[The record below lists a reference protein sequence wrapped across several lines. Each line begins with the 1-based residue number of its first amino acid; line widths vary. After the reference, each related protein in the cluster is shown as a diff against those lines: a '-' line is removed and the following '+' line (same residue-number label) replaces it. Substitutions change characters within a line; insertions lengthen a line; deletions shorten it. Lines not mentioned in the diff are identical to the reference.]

1 MRWIERCAVALLAL
15 ALFAPLGASAEDMVV
30 VNARGI
36 GLKPGTKIDA
46 AKPLVLAEGQHVT
59 LVAVNGVT
67 LKLDGP
73 YDKPPN
79 QATGGRVVTAALGA
93 LVTQQGARTV
103 EVGVTRAG
111 GSVAVLPDPW
121 LLDVS
126 RTGTV
131 CLLDGHAAVFWRPST
146 AKASLLSL
154 MPADR
159 SWKAETMWPAGSDR
173 LEATGDVAVHAD
185 SVFFIAFD
193 KGEEAAI
200 TVSFVPA
207 NLDSDPMRAAWLAD
221 QGCEAQAEALLRNK

>member
-1 MRWIERCAVALLAL
+1 MRWIEHCACGLLAAM
-15 ALFAPLGASAEDMVV
+15 ALAPLAASAEDMVV

-46 AKPLVLAEGQHVT
+46 SKPLTLEEGQHVT

-73 YDKPPN
+73 FSKAPS
-79 QATGGRVVTAALGA
+79 QAGSGGGVAAALGA

-103 EVGVTRAG
+103 EVGATRAG
-111 GSVAVLPDPW
+111 GMVSHLPDPW

-131 CLLDGHAAVFWRPST
+131 CLLDGHKAVFWRP
-146 AKASLLSL
+146 APKKDSLLSL

-159 SWKAETMWPAGSDR
+159 SWKAEATWPAGSDR
-173 LEATGDVAVHAD
+173 LEASGDVAVHPD
-185 SVFFIAFD
+185 SVFFVSFD
-193 KGEEAAI
+193 KGEEVAI

-221 QGCEAQAEALLRNK
+221 QGCEAQAEAMLRDK

>member
-1 MRWIERCAVALLAL
+1 MRWIERWSAVLLAA
-15 ALFAPLGASAEDMVV
+15 ALFVPLGASAEDMVV
-30 VNARGI
+30 VSARGI
-36 GLKPGTKIDA
+36 GLKPGTKVDA

-59 LVAVNGVT
+59 LVAVNGLT

-73 YDKPPN
+73 FDKPPS
-79 QATGGRVVTAALGA
+79 QASGGGSGGTALAA

-111 GSVAVLPDPW
+111 GTVARLPDPW
-121 LLDVS
+121 VLDVS

-131 CLLDGHAAVFWRPST
+131 CLLDGHPAVFWRPSSG
-146 AKASLLSL
+146 KDSVLSL

-159 SWKAETMWPAGSDR
+159 SWKAETVWPAGSDR
-173 LEATGDVAVHAD
+173 LEASGDIAVHAD

-193 KGEEAAI
+193 AGDEAAV
-200 TVSFVPA
+200 TVNAVPA
-207 NLDSDPMRAAWLAD
+207 NLASDPMRAAWLAD